1 MNKAY
6 FLLALSAFCL
16 SCSPS
21 NSSSA
26 SETPVEET
34 SSSEIKTESTTYQ
47 NPLKFYKADGS
58 EYFVTCAD
66 PDVIYGDDGYYY
78 LYCTNTY
85 CEMGDKGIAYDR
97 GPIFR
102 SRNLIDWTWC
112 GSVFDGHPDALSWGD
127 PEAGVWAPSVIKV
140 GSTYNYYYSLSLWG
154 DENPGIG
161 VATSPTPYGPW
172 THYGMVLD
180 SETSGVSN
188 SIDPQAIYYGEQLY
202 LVWGSFYGI
211 AATRL
216 TDDGIEPYC
225 GLAALKDNLTWIV
238 EDNSGGSM
246 DIDINYEGSYIVEI
260 DGSWYYFGSQGT
272 CCSGTASTYRVKV
285 GKADDFLGTY
295 RGSDGEKLSEGTY
308 GDLVIGPS
316 EDVAG
321 TGHNTIVRDMAGDYW
336 IVYHGF
342 DIHGEYPS
350 ERTLFIDKLLFDEST
365 GMPYVECRQPTYRQ
379 SVVGPCVLA
388 S

>member
-1 MNKAY
+1 MAKRTTTISMIA
-6 FLLALSAFCL
+6 LAVLALS
-16 SCSPS
+16 SCGGEAQ
-21 NSSSA
+21 SSA
-26 SETPVEET
+26 SPSEEEP
-34 SSSEIKTESTTYQ
+34 SSSSIIVSTNNPYSNPTY
-47 NPLKFYKADGS
+47 PIVDGQKKPT
-58 EYFVTCAD
+58 YMAD
-66 PDVIYGDDGYYY
+66 PYVIRDDDGTFY
-78 LYCTNTY
+78 LYCTQTDVYTPNLSFN
-85 CEMGDKGIAYDR
+85 R
-97 GPIFR
+97 GPIF
-102 SRNLIDWTWC
+102 SSSDMVNWTYR
-112 GSVFDGHPDALSWGD
+112 GNVFDSYTPNWGTSG
-127 PEAGVWAPSVIKV
+127 AGVWAPTVIKV
-140 GSTYNYYYSLSLWG
+140 GDVWNFYYSLSTGG

>member
-1 MNKAY
+1 MQTGWVQFDNTWYYLKQDGTMATEWLNVDNKWY
-6 FLLALSAFCL
+6 YLLNGAM
-16 SCSPS
+16 
-21 NSSSA
+21 
-26 SETPVEET
+26 
-34 SSSEIKTESTTYQ
+34 
-47 NPLKFYKADGS
+47 
-58 EYFVTCAD
+58 VTGWLRIGTD
-66 PDVIYGDDGYYY
+66 YYY
-78 LYCTNTY
+78 LRGDGSMVTGWRLMDGAYYYFNTD
-85 CEMGDKGIAYDR
+85 GRLVR
-97 GPIFR
+97 GWADVDGERYFFR
-102 SRNLIDWTWC
+102 TDGTMVTGWQTIDNLLYY
-112 GSVFDGHPDALSWGD
+112 FD
-127 PEAGVWAPSVIKV
+127 PEG
-140 GSTYNYYYSLSLWG
+140 
-154 DENPGIG
+154 
-161 VATSPTPYGPW
+161 
-172 THYGMVLD
+172 
-180 SETSGVSN
+180 
-188 SIDPQAIYYGEQLY
+188 
-202 LVWGSFYGI
+202 
-211 AATRL
+211 
-216 TDDGIEPYC
+216 
-225 GLAALKDNLTWIV
+225 GLATKW
-238 EDNSGGSM
+238 EQ
-246 DIDINYEGSYIVEI
+246 I

-365 GMPYVECRQPTYRQ
+365 GMPYVEGRQPTYRQ